1 MKFVELKKHI
11 LAGNLFCCYNI
22 YGDDS
27 FLIDTCQ
34 SFFIK
39 FVANNM
45 ELSQAILSAENF
57 DEKVLLS
64 NLNTSSFLGGR
75 KVVFLKGIDEGKE
88 KPICDAIVN
97 YEKSPNAENILVI
110 ISKNPLFDEKKLQFL
125 NKNGNFICN
134 VDCGRLD
141 ESNILV
147 WIELNLKEKNI
158 SMTDT
163 AKRLLM
169 DYTNCYLSRI
179 SIEIDKLASYA
190 KGRQIV
196 DEDVKLLVNKEL
208 EYSIYELTENLSLG
222 KAKETYLVLNE
233 MISDKKVAPSV
244 FSLIQNH
251 FRRMFFAAITPKTNL
266 QIAEELGVKEF
277 AVKKAKVQSQNF
289 SKVILKDI
297 VELCADLDFRI
308 KTSQI
313 SYLNAVN
320 YLVSYIL
327 LNNKM
332 KK

>member
-11 LAGNLFCCYNI
+11 LAGKFYCCYNL

-27 FLIDTCQ
+27 FLIDSSQ
-34 SFFIK
+34 NFFVK

-45 ELSQAILSAENF
+45 ELSQTVLSAENF
-57 DEKVLLS
+57 DAKVMLS

-88 KPICDAIVN
+88 KPICDAILG
-97 YEKSPNAENILVI
+97 YEKKPNPENILVV
-110 ISKNPLFDEKKLQFL
+110 ISKNPLFDEKKLQILSKNNNFL
-125 NKNGNFICN
+125 CN
-134 VDCGRLD
+134 VDCNRLD
-141 ESNILV
+141 ENNILI

-158 SMTDT
+158 SMTDS

-190 KGRQIV
+190 KDRQIV

-233 MISDKKVAPSV
+233 MLSDKKVAPSV

-277 AVKKAKVQSQNF
+277 AVKKAKMQSQNF

-297 VELCADLDFRI
+297 VELCADLDFKI

-327 LNNKM
+327 SNNKA
-332 KK
+332 K

>member
-1 MKFVELKKHI
+1 MKFIELKKHI
-11 LAGNLFCCYNI
+11 LAGNLYCCYNL

-27 FLIDTCQ
+27 FLIDSSQ
-34 SFFIK
+34 NFFIK

-45 ELSQAILSAENF
+45 ELSQTVLSAENF
-57 DEKVLLS
+57 DEKVMLS

-75 KVVFLKGIDEGKE
+75 KVVLLKGIDEGKE

-97 YEKSPNAENILVI
+97 YEKNPNPENILVI
-110 ISKNPLFDEKKLQFL
+110 ISKNPLFDEKKLQNFNKSSNFL
-125 NKNGNFICN
+125 CN
-134 VDCGRLD
+134 VDCNRLD
-141 ESNILV
+141 ESNILI
-147 WIELNLKEKNI
+147 WIDLNLKEKSI

-196 DEDVKLLVNKEL
+196 DEDVKLLVSKDL
-208 EYSIYELTENLSLG
+208 EFSVFELTENLSLG
-222 KAKETYLVLNE
+222 KAKDTYLVLNE
-233 MISDKKVAPSV
+233 MLADKKVAPSV

-277 AVKKAKVQSQNF
+277 AVKKAKMQSQNF
-289 SKVILKDI
+289 SKVVLKDI
-297 VELCADLDFRI
+297 VELCADLDFKI

-313 SYLNAVN
+313 GYLNAVN

-327 LNNKM
+327 SNNKI
-332 KK
+332 KL